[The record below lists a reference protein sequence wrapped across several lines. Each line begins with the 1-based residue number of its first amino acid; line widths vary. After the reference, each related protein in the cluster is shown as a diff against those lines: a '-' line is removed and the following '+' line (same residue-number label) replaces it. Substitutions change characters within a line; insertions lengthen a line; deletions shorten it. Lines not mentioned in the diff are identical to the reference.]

1 MNRYYR
7 PKHLFFAF
15 FCIFTVLACNTD
27 SKKKDSLHTIKPK
40 IDTAKEQSIRLMGN
54 ENVTKKSKK
63 TSPDTTKLVPIE
75 TAFQQAGLVN
85 VQTRRCPNVAKS
97 PTSTATTTPPI

>member
-27 SKKKDSLHTIKPK
+27 SQKKDSLHTIPPK
-40 IDTAKEQSIRLMGN
+40 IDTVKKQSIRLMGN

-63 TSPDTTKLVPIE
+63 IH
-75 TAFQQAGLVN
+75 
-85 VQTRRCPNVAKS
+85 
-97 PTSTATTTPPI
+97 PPIPLNWCLSKRLFNKLG